1 MEKRNLLLAFR
12 SERERAALAEA
23 FSGLEGIT
31 LLPPTGDADA
41 VLRLLE
47 QGCVD
52 ILVLEMML
60 DSVQGQ
66 PVLAA
71 LNALPERRRP
81 LLFLITPYTEDRL
94 LAPWAGDT
102 VRCFI
107 RPYLPELLVL
117 RVLQEGM
124 QNERQR
130 GLSVGFD
137 SVSILER
144 RISCELLGIGV
155 PAHHRGYYML
165 RDAVRLYAESGQPA
179 SIRITRD
186 IYPRIGEAYGCH
198 GRVVEHAIRS
208 SIEYAWSHGDLA
220 AIHERFGYSVNA
232 QRGKPG
238 NAEFIA
244 RMAEQV
250 RLRPTQGVSRWD

>member
-31 LLPPTGDADA
+31 LLPPTGDAA
-41 VLRLLE
+41 TVLRLLE
-47 QGCVD
+47 QGRVD

-60 DSVQGQ
+60 DSAQGQ

-117 RVLQEGM
+117 LPEP
-124 QNERQR
+124 
-130 GLSVGFD
+130 
-137 SVSILER
+137 
-144 RISCELLGIGV
+144 ELLPEPV
-155 PAHHRGYYML
+155 QAPESVQQP
-165 RDAVRLYAESGQPA
+165 VRQP
-179 SIRITRD
+179 
-186 IYPRIGEAYGCH
+186 
-198 GRVVEHAIRS
+198 VE
-208 SIEYAWSHGDLA
+208 
-220 AIHERFGYSVNA
+220 
-232 QRGKPG
+232 
-238 NAEFIA
+238 
-244 RMAEQV
+244 
-250 RLRPTQGVSRWD
+250 